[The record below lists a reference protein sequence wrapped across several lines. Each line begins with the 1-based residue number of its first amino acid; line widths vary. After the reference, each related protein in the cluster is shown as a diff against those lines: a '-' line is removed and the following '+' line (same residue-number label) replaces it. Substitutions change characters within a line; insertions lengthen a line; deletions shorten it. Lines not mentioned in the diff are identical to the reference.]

1 MRIFCDYETDGAGEQ
16 PIGIADGRERIRTN
30 LAGVGATIALASAR
44 GGVGKSVLAVNIAAA
59 LALKGMKVAIVDAD
73 LNSPSIAAMLGMK
86 PSRNFPM
93 VEGIEP
99 VAGPHGLRMV
109 SSAQLSGGEAPAISF
124 AQDYDQPDYDQTD
137 GQSDGHVTAPAP
149 KTPALLSYSQ
159 GLHRMLG
166 QTQFGTVDL
175 LIIDLASGL
184 DRLHSMAAMVS
195 LDGVLLLSHPSEH
208 ASHAARHAIEIAS
221 AIDAPIVGIVENMI
235 GFNCDGCRSVRPL
248 WPKGDLHGVARELK
262 VPVIARLAFEP
273 RLADSSDRGALFV
286 RDYAS
291 TPTGK
296 SLLDLAGQIE
306 AMIAA
311 RARAAQTQA

>member
-1 MRIFCDYETDGAGEQ
+1 MWFGRLGHDRLMRIFCDYDTDGTGEL
-16 PIGIADGRERIRTN
+16 PVAGRERIRVN
-30 LAGVGATIALASAR
+30 LAGVGATIAFASAR

-59 LALKGMKVAIVDAD
+59 LALRGKKVAIVDAD

-86 PSRNFPM
+86 PLRNLPM

-99 VAGPHGLRMV
+99 MAGPHGLRMV

-124 AQDYDQPDYDQTD
+124 AQDYDGD
-137 GQSDGHVTAPAP
+137 GDGVAARPAP
-149 KTPALLSYSQ
+149 RTPAKLSYSDA
-159 GLHRMLG
+159 LHRMLG
-166 QTQFGTVDL
+166 QTQFGALDL

-184 DRLHSMAAMVS
+184 DRLHSMAAMVP

-208 ASHAARHAIEIAS
+208 ASHAARHAIQIAG
-221 AIDAPIVGIVENMI
+221 AIGAPILGIIENMI

-248 WPKGDLHGVARELK
+248 WPSGNLHGVAREHN
-262 VPVIARLAFEP
+262 VPVVARLPFEP
-273 RLADSSDRGALFV
+273 RLADSSDRGTLFV
-286 RDYAS
+286 REYAS

-296 SLLDLAGQIE
+296 GLLDLAGQVE

-311 RARAAQTQA
+311 RTRSAQTLA

>member
-1 MRIFCDYETDGAGEQ
+1 MRIFSDFETNGAARA
-16 PIGIADGRERIRTN
+16 PIDIAYARERIRTN

-59 LALKGMKVAIVDAD
+59 LALKGKKVAIVDAD

-86 PSRNFPM
+86 PQRNFPM

-99 VAGPHGLRMV
+99 AAGPHGLRTV
-109 SSAQLSGGEAPAISF
+109 SSAQLPGGETPAISF
-124 AQDYDQPDYDQTD
+124 AQDYDQTD
-137 GQSDGHVTAPAP
+137 GQNDAAALAPARP
-149 KTPALLSYSQ
+149 APALLSYSE
-159 GLHRMLG
+159 GLNRIFG
-166 QTQFGTVDL
+166 QTQFGNVDL

-184 DRLHSMAAMVS
+184 DRLYSVAAMVS

-208 ASHAARHAIEIAS
+208 ATHAARHAVQIAS
-221 AIDAPIVGIVENMI
+221 AIGAPIVGIVENMI

-248 WPKGDLHGVARELK
+248 WPEGNLHGVAREHK
-262 VPVIARLAFEP
+262 VPIIARLAFEP

-286 RDYAS
+286 REYAS

-296 SLLDLAGQIE
+296 GLIDLAGQVE
-306 AMIAA
+306 AMIAT
-311 RARAAQTQA
+311 RTRAAQTPA